1 MPLSTTT
8 VLVLST
14 TMTLAAPNSPALQEA
29 PKQSANQSG
38 AAQDP
43 FAVAS
48 AYPFGA
54 VPFDKIGAWHF
65 PAAFDRAM
73 AAQREAVRRIT
84 MHRAVPTLQ
93 NVLEPFERSGLELDR
108 IGSVFSVFTS
118 NLSNDEI
125 RKIQTEY
132 SAKLTKHNTDI
143 LLDPELFARIK
154 AVHENADALQLDA
167 EARRLAS
174 VTYDQFVRAGAA
186 LAPEARARVAELT
199 QRESAL
205 QTKFGQNLLKDT
217 DAFLLV
223 LEEADLDGLP
233 QGVRDGAAETARVMG
248 HAGKFVFTLQRPNV
262 EDFLTYSTR
271 RDLRE
276 QLYRAFI
283 DRGANSNDWDN
294 REVIT
299 ELVAVR
305 AERAAILGYASHA
318 AYITDDSMARTPE
331 AALDLLHRVWKPA
344 LQQAQAERDRLTE
357 LIVASDADHPL
368 EGWDWRFYS
377 EKLRQA
383 EYDLDPATLQPY
395 MQLENIRAAAFYVAG
410 RLFDL
415 TFTERTDIPVY
426 HPDVRVFE
434 VKSTGGAHVG
444 LFYCD
449 EFARPGKRSG
459 AWMSNLRPQSKLDG
473 HVTAHV
479 TNNLNLS
486 KPPQGKPATI
496 SVTEAETLFH
506 ELGHALHGLL
516 SDVRY
521 PSLSGTAVPRD
532 YVEFMAQFM
541 EHYVTQGAILEQ
553 FARHG
558 ETGEPM
564 AAELRERFIAASR
577 FNQGFATCEF
587 LASALVDQ
595 MYHALSGDAAVG
607 VDALEFEAR
616 AMKELGALEQIPMR
630 HRSTQ
635 FSHVFA
641 GGYSA
646 GYYSYLWSEVLDSD
660 GFAAFEET
668 GDIFHAETAKRLKA
682 HVYSRGNTV
691 DWNEGYKAFRGKAPS
706 VEPLLHNRGLSQ

>member
-1 MPLSTTT
+1 MHPLTTA
-8 VLVLST
+8 LLALT
-14 TMTLAAPNSPALQEA
+14 TNMTLAVPNATAQQDA
-29 PKQSANQSG
+29 TKSA
-38 AAQDP
+38 ARDP
-43 FAVAS
+43 FAVES
-48 AYPFGA
+48 TYPFGA
-54 VPFDKIGAWHF
+54 VPFDKVGPWHF

-73 AAQREAVRRIT
+73 AAQRDAVRRIT

-118 NLSNDEI
+118 NLSNDEV

-132 SAKLTKHNTDI
+132 SAKLTKHSTDI
-143 LLDPELFARIK
+143 LLDPDLFARIK

-223 LEEADLDGLP
+223 LEEADLDGLT
-233 QGVRDGAAETARVMG
+233 QAVREGAAETARVMG

-276 QLYRAFI
+276 KLYRAFI
-283 DRGANSNDWDN
+283 NRGANGNEWDN
-294 REVIT
+294 RGLIT

-331 AALDLLHRVWKPA
+331 AALDLLNRVWKPA
-344 LQQAQAERDRLTE
+344 LQQAKAERDRLTE
-357 LIVASDADHPL
+357 LIVASGADHAL

-377 EKLRQA
+377 EQLRQA

-434 VKSTGGAHVG
+434 VKTSGGTHVG

-459 AWMSNLRPQSKLDG
+459 AWMSNLRPQSTLDG
-473 HVTAHV
+473 PVTAHV

-516 SDVRY
+516 SNVRY

-541 EHYVTQGAILEQ
+541 EHYVTQAEILER

-564 AAELRERFIAASR
+564 PTELRERFIAASR

-595 MYHALSGDAAVG
+595 MYHALSGDAAIG

-706 VEPLLHNRGLSQ
+706 VEPLLQNRGLSQ